1 MDPQDLWI
9 QITGKLQV
17 IKPRPLKSII
27 EVFVDQNDVFSG
39 PCSECEHLGGTEQND
54 LVERYSRKLNA
65 IFLVKYM
72 YNF

>member
-27 EVFVDQNDVFSG
+27 EVFVDQNDVVLVNRKNKQNFQTLSFSVIQA
-39 PCSECEHLGGTEQND
+39 H
-54 LVERYSRKLNA
+54 SRALFAN
-65 IFLVKYM
+65 M
-72 YNF
+72 E